1 MKINW
6 KGRLKHKPFLVA
18 LFALALLIVQQ
29 VAAVFGYDTTIYN
42 EQATELFNTVLTF
55 LVLIG
60 VVVDPTTT
68 GTDDSEQALGY
79 NKPRNDSEGENK

>member
-6 KGRLKHKPFLVA
+6 KVRLKHKPFLVA
-18 LFALALLIVQQ
+18 LFALALLLVQQ

-42 EQATELFNTVLTF
+42 EQATELFNTVLAF

-60 VVVDPTTT
+60 VVIDPTTT
-68 GTDDSEQALGY
+68 GTADSEQALGY
-79 NKPRNDSEGENK
+79 NKPRDDLEGK